1 MYSYYVLLD
10 ILFLKK
16 IKFEIKGELKLLVIV
31 VVSIIF
37 WYVFVIYMDQI
48 LKNINMMIFKG
59 VGVKVD
65 VIVVK
70 IIKKYGFL
78 YLDIILKKYFKNCEK
93 V

>member
-1 MYSYYVLLD
+1 
-10 ILFLKK
+10 
-16 IKFEIKGELKLLVIV
+16 
-31 VVSIIF
+31 
-37 WYVFVIYMDQI
+37 
-48 LKNINMMIFKG
+48 MIFKG

-78 YLDIILKKYFKNCEK
+78 CLDIILKKYFKNCEK

>member
-37 WYVFVIYMDQI
+37 WYVFVIYMD
-48 LKNINMMIFKG
+48 
-59 VGVKVD
+59 
-65 VIVVK
+65 
-70 IIKKYGFL
+70 
-78 YLDIILKKYFKNCEK
+78 
-93 V
+93 